1 MNEINLNSI
10 NTNDISTN
18 DINTND
24 INTNGINANDIN
36 TLKQQYGEIASIL
49 VESGY
54 ITTDKIKYAARIQ
67 EKLSTTKPII
77 EVLKELKYITDE
89 QVKTTI
95 RKNRL
100 NMRIGSLFVE
110 LGYITEGNLQAAF
123 DIQNG
128 SKTKKKIG
136 EILIEQNCITEKK
149 LIEVLSLQLGF
160 NCIEPELMDIDLHL
174 FSKAPSKWFETYHF
188 LPIQKQED
196 GILIAFSDPLDPKD
210 IEGAKEVFG
219 ENIIPAISLK
229 DSITNTIHKIQKGA
243 KTRRAIEMDE
253 NSIIGL
259 TNTLIIAAVEE
270 GASDIHIEP
279 MIDRLRIRFRKDGI
293 LIHHKDHPP
302 EIAQAIT
309 SRLKI
314 MCKADIAEK
323 RRHQGGRI
331 FFDHGGAQLDLR
343 ASFYATVHGEKI
355 VMRLLNRQGQLL
367 ELDKIGMYP
376 RMLDRFREEALN
388 RPSGV
393 LIITG
398 PTGSGKTS
406 TVYSCISY
414 LNSPQVSIITAEE
427 PVEYIIDGIAQCSIN
442 PKINLTFEETLRHIV
457 RQDPDIIV
465 IGEIRDNYSAGVA
478 VHAALTGH
486 KVLTTFHTE
495 DSIGGLIRLLNM
507 DIEAFLIS
515 STVVCVVAQRLL
527 RKVCPNCAQPHR
539 PSPKELQRLGYTQKD
554 ILGSEFK
561 KGRGCSFCRHTG
573 YIGRVGVFELLIL
586 DEIVRNSI
594 LERKTSHEIRATS
607 IETSKL
613 ITLFE
618 DGIVKAATGVTTI
631 DEILRTLPC
640 LLKPRSLSL
649 SGGWLEYR
657 HE

>member
-1 MNEINLNSI
+1 M
-10 NTNDISTN
+10 N
-18 DINTND
+18 DINMDD
-24 INTNGINANDIN
+24 INTI
-36 TLKQQYGEIASIL
+36 KKQYGEIASIL

-54 ITTDKIKYAARIQ
+54 ISLDKIKYAARIQ

-110 LGYITEGNLQAAF
+110 LGYITEENLQAAF
-123 DIQNG
+123 DIQKE
-128 SKTKKKIG
+128 SKTKRKIG

-149 LIEVLSLQLGF
+149 LTEVLSLQLGF
-160 NCIEPELMDIDLHL
+160 NCIEPELMEIDLHL

-188 LPIQKQED
+188 VPIQKEED

-219 ENIIPAISLK
+219 ENIIPAIALK

-259 TNTLIIAAVEE
+259 TNTIIIAAVEE

-302 EIAQAIT
+302 EVAHALT

-331 FFDHGGAQLDLR
+331 FFDHGGTQLDLR
-343 ASFYATVHGEKI
+343 ASFYATIHGEKI
-355 VMRLLNRQGQLL
+355 VMRLLNRQGQIL
-367 ELDKIGMYP
+367 ELNKIGMYP
-376 RMLDRFREEALN
+376 RMLERFREEALN

-393 LIITG
+393 VIITG

-478 VHAALTGH
+478 VQAALTGH

-527 RKVCPNCAQPHR
+527 RKVCSNCAQPHR
-539 PSPKELQRLGYTQKD
+539 PSPKELQRLGYIPKD
-554 ILGSEFK
+554 IIGGEFR
-561 KGRGCSFCRHTG
+561 KGRGCSLCRHTG
-573 YIGRVGVFELLIL
+573 YSGRVGIFELLIL

-607 IETSKL
+607 IESSNL

-618 DGIVKAATGVTTI
+618 DGIVKAANGITTI

-640 LLKPRSLSL
+640 LQKPRSLSTL
-649 SGGWLEYR
+649 RRLVGV
-657 HE
+657 